1 MSARI
6 RVALVDDQELVREG
20 IKSLLALSGRID
32 VVLEAADGQAL
43 LDALPGAAIDVLVM
57 DIRMPVRDGIET
69 LRELRRGGSALPV
82 VMLTTFADSELFDQA
97 VAAGAQG
104 FLRKDGSPD
113 ELIAAIQQVHAGGSA
128 LAPVAAEPVRAAWSG
143 ADAPPAQTQ
152 VTDREASILRLMA
165 GGYSNKEIGRSLH
178 LAEGTVKNYVSEILQ
193 KLDARDRT
201 HAVMRAITLRL
212 I

>member
-69 LRELRRGGSALPV
+69 LRELRRSGSALPV

-128 LAPVAAEPVRAAWSG
+128 LAPVAAESVRAAWSG

-152 VTDREASILRLMA
+152 VTEREASILRLMA

-178 LAEGTVKNYVSEILQ
+178 LAEGTVKNYVSDILQ

>member
-43 LDALPGAAIDVLVM
+43 LDALPGAAVDVLVM

-113 ELIAAIQQVHAGGSA
+113 ELIAAIQRVHAGGSA
-128 LAPVAAEPVRAAWSG
+128 LAPVAAESVRAAWSG

-152 VTDREASILRLMA
+152 VTEREASILRLMA

-178 LAEGTVKNYVSEILQ
+178 LAEGTVKNYVSDILQ

>member
-69 LRELRRGGSALPV
+69 LRELRRSGSALPV

-113 ELIAAIQQVHAGGSA
+113 ELIAAIQRVHAGGSA
-128 LAPVAAEPVRAAWSG
+128 LAPVAAESVRAAWSG

-152 VTDREASILRLMA
+152 VTEREASILRLMA

-178 LAEGTVKNYVSEILQ
+178 LAEGTVKNYVSDILQ